1 MSEETIRPTDRD
13 RDLATYWTDHVVL
26 RVWIADIIA
35 ATRRAER
42 FDCAKIADGI
52 AELDKQ
58 ESASDS
64 ARRVA
69 LAIRSVKE

>member
-1 MSEETIRPTDRD
+1 MPEETIRPTDRD
-13 RDLATYWTDHVVL
+13 RDFAAYWTDQVDL
-26 RVWIADIIA
+26 RVWIAGIIA

-42 FDCAKIADGI
+42 LDCAKIADRI